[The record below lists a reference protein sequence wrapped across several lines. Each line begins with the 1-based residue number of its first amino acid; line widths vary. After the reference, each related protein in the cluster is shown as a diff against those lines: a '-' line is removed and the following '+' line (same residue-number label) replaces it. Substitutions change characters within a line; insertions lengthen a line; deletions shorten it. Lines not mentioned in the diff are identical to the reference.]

1 MRFLVI
7 EDNRNLA
14 SAVIERLQL
23 DGHAVDHADTLKAA
37 QDCIAA
43 ADYDL
48 ILLDIMLPEGDGR
61 TFKHSV
67 RGTHVSISQNHMKRY
82 LDEFTF
88 RANHRSEVNQM
99 FDRLIAA
106 F

>member
-1 MRFLVI
+1 M
-7 EDNRNLA
+7 
-14 SAVIERLQL
+14 
-23 DGHAVDHADTLKAA
+23 
-37 QDCIAA
+37 
-43 ADYDL
+43 
-48 ILLDIMLPEGDGR
+48 
-61 TFKHSV
+61 FKHSV
-67 RGTHVSISQNHMKRY
+67 RGTHVSISQKHMKRY